1 MKIRKIEMEA
11 PEQYLIQ
18 TSQQEVPEKYEDAR
32 SVTDMYRRADFQALL
47 LSSIAE
53 SQDNTRSGSVVLDTH
68 KMAPLLLQTIK
79 NAVAEELTRN

>member
-18 TSQQEVPEKYEDAR
+18 TSQQEVPEKYEGAR
-32 SVTDMYRRADFQALL
+32 SVTDMIRRADFHALL

-53 SQDNTRSGSVVLDTH
+53 SQDSTRSGSVVLDTH